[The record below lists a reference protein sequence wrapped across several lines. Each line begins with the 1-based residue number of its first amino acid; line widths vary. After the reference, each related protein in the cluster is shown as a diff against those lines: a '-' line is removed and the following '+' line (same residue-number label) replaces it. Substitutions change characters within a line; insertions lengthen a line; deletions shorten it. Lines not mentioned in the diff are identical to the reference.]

1 MIKLPPAAEVKLQL
15 ETTVGEFFFD
25 GKPVDSRKKDGMTVQ
40 RANEFLEKIV
50 YKPRFYDARAIKDIV
65 KIQVL
70 EGIR

>member
-1 MIKLPPAAEVKLQL
+1 MIKLPPATEVKLQF

-25 GKPVDSRKKDGMTVQ
+25 GKLVDLRKIDEMTVE

-50 YKPRFYDARAIKDIV
+50 YKSRFYDARAIKDIV